1 MANSVYDQL
10 RIKLFSAEGD
20 EATASASVL
29 AQPGFRAVSLRKGE
43 EDAGGAGGAAPAL
56 PAELAA
62 LSEGDVLPLRDV
74 LPTQHFT
81 EPPPR
86 FSEGSLVKRLEELG
100 VGRPSTYSSIM
111 KVRARA

>member
-1 MANSVYDQL
+1 MQMHMHGIPLSSCTSLQ
-10 RIKLFSAEGD
+10 R
-20 EATASASVL
+20 ASHASDGI
-29 AQPGFRAVSLRKGE
+29 QPGL
-43 EDAGGAGGAAPAL
+43 DDAL

-62 LSEGDVLPLRDV
+62 LSEGDVLSLRDV

-100 VGRPSTYSSIM
+100 VGRPSTYSGIM